1 MNGKIN
7 SSSSVSDTSGVRG
20 SRRTASSK
28 NMIQSPSS
36 AQKSNG
42 LIKRTSSPTPAVK
55 RMSNKV
61 AKQNMPSP
69 SDSESS
75 GSMNSKQKPK
85 KEKSVKQ
92 LTFEAKEVN
101 ENEEHD
107 LGSSH
112 LEPKRR
118 DARWYRSLF
127 RKPKNGCLTQSKKID
142 QSSKEIHLNCKE
154 ASKNGTLPSQVDSK
168 LTGTVKNLV
177 DPKVGSLVPSNGTNS
192 ETNEVPQRVQP
203 DTCGNGTVQLP
214 ESRNSL
220 LDEDLVRND
229 IGHDDSNF
237 LVSDCVGFSCQLA
250 YLIVGNMLDCD
261 PVISS
266 NPSTAEGRLG
276 SAVSSLTVEFEV
288 VGSNSLSTKV
298 GIQDAADTDPSI
310 LQKEYPVNSPEEVIK
325 HTCLICKKGGQLLF
339 CGGKG
344 CSGCYHSSCLEP
356 PLVDASIGV
365 WHCHFCVRKKIE
377 FGVYSVSEGVESI
390 WDAKEVS
397 SSNFDGSTTT
407 QKEYLVKYKGVAHVH
422 NRWLPE
428 NQLLREAPSLLTNFN
443 MKNQDQRLKLEW
455 TLPHRLLQKR
465 AIISSSQQDDHK
477 IKDGVQDLNCF
488 CEWLV
493 KWRGLGYEHATW
505 ELDNGLFLRSPEGQ
519 RLIRGYEERF
529 QRAKRD
535 ASCSTVN
542 NVSRSCFLNPDWFL
556 WLYLNNHLQKVAQGS
571 SVSKLCQMPGGISSG
586 VGNNNLDAVNK
597 LREHWCK
604 GQNAIVIDDHDSI
617 LKVVAFILSLQS
629 YTCQP
634 FLIISNP
641 SSLQSWEN
649 EFYQLDP
656 PIDVV
661 TYSGNKEIRDFIRRL
676 EFHNG
681 GGCMLFQVLITS
693 AEIFIEDID
702 FLRGIEWEAIIVDDC
717 QSAKVSSNVESFK
730 VMNTHLRILL
740 YHGQLKDS
748 IEEYINILSL
758 LNCQTDYEKDAL
770 IPDSGNKIDQL
781 KEQLSSHIAS
791 KCKSDPVKFIE
802 YWVPVQISHVQLE
815 QYCASLHSN
824 ASILRSSA
832 KTDVDALRDII
843 ITARKCCIH
852 PSIVD
857 QTLKSRLVVG
867 LDEADL
873 IDVDIKASG
882 KLQLLD
888 LLLTELKAKNLRGLV
903 LFKSI
908 GGSGRVSSGDFLDD
922 LLRLRF
928 GPNSYERVDKGLLL
942 SKQKDAMRKF
952 NNKDD
957 GRFVF
962 LLDTCACRSGIRLS
976 SVDTIIIFDS
986 DWNPMNDIRSLQK
999 ITLDSHPEVVNIF
1012 RLYSSFTVEENALIL
1027 AKQDRILDSN
1037 LLNISR
1043 TTCQMLL
1050 MWGAASLFDDLKI
1063 FHHSETSVLSQ
1074 KSSSGEQHLAQTVHE
1089 FSLLLSQDVEN
1100 DPRNCSILLKVW
1112 QNGSTYQTAFPLP
1125 GELKHRIL
1133 EKETPHPF
1141 WTDLL
1146 EGKQFRWK
1154 YSCSSSQRCRKRVDL
1169 FDMSGSMAT
1178 KRRKVSNNVVDHPPS
1193 KSEGVKLS
1201 NGIKADK
1208 VRFNDVESEETT
1220 RLREEQRTRLCE
1232 EQRSLHLLL
1241 KPEIR
1246 KLCEVLLLPDNV
1258 RDMVDNFLEYVMN
1271 NHNVEWVRESVS
1283 LLQAFQLSL
1292 IWTVAPL
1299 LKHKVDHR
1307 DSLLFAKQHLNF
1319 VCSKEEGV
1327 YNYSVLRCLKGLF
1340 LHRMGNSKDTGSP
1353 ISPESSRKVCSSK
1366 EVAQEVELFKKD
1378 VFRSIR
1384 EIQKKWQKK
1393 LKILK
1398 RMQLEERK
1406 SLETA
1411 FEDEKAEFEKK
1422 YKIELLVARTCS
1434 PNDVMKTEKLKVLT
1448 TEFGKKIEELK
1459 REHET
1464 RLKALEDTHVA
1475 ARQDFKYSEDTW
1487 VQDVEDWA
1495 KNELSNIDASK
1506 ELGTGFEYTQLF
1518 DQENAHKGSEGTAPV
1533 SDHLTDKKDH
1543 DSTIEAM
1550 TNDVQDEVHSSAQSK
1565 LDGAVSSMSCENAV
1579 QTRGAD
1585 NGSDNATTETS
1596 PLSNEGIGDGAMVGI
1611 LNRDA
1616 PGMPTTDAAPDCLE
1630 NACPPPSMEQV
1641 RDGGLNEILDGCAT
1655 PETSHNEGRV
1665 SVLGREVPVQV
1676 ETPRMA
1682 NFSDCPV
1689 NAAAVNHFSSVD
1701 QTPDKGPINV
1711 ADSSVSSFRSCQAD
1725 DPDKVSLPNPR
1736 LVQVTDAVSLNV
1748 PDGDT
1753 PVTMPENSHEVAGSD
1768 NDTRPSA
1775 DKMSVD
1781 KSSTVPAQ
1789 LEGVQQSP
1797 SLEAPPAQDTAGE
1810 VHNSSERA
1818 EVVSDPVGVVPANQ
1832 SNQVSCI
1839 LQPSENVVEHQP
1851 NRNDDLPHSE
1861 AETSAVVPN
1870 QDVVQANSIFE
1881 LGSHSHA
1888 VVDSVLNSGHDSLG
1902 PVGVRTEVSNST
1914 NLSTP
1919 PEINNHPIQ
1928 TATHSA
1934 SRMPPPL
1941 CADPLKN
1948 ELERTRKIIEQ
1959 LTKNHEETRSQLKS
1973 DFGKELEALRR
1984 KYDIKF
1990 QLIQNEFQQKKNNLD
2005 SSYRTV
2011 LLNRILADAF
2021 RSKCMYRKM
2030 SDAYGVQQGAGVA
2043 QQSVQ
2048 LARQQSG
2055 TFPSHVV
2062 DGSSSQGPL
2071 SANLHSPSALVS
2083 SQNSL
2088 PPSNAAYNTPR
2099 ILSNPPARLPPPLNC
2114 NSSPS
2119 GSFPVASEMRAPAP
2133 HLQPFRP
2140 STPMLAANHPALLHG
2155 MPNQPTPMNV
2165 PVIAPTLSRG
2175 PAQPT
2180 LPAYQS
2186 VGFSTLSLRATGLR
2200 ANGNTQSTV
2209 CLPKVQPSMSEVVS
2223 LNPPRIGSSVD
2234 VTPNS
2239 PSQAASPEL
2248 VCLSDDEDE

>member
-1 MNGKIN
+1 
-7 SSSSVSDTSGVRG
+7 
-20 SRRTASSK
+20 
-28 NMIQSPSS
+28 
-36 AQKSNG
+36 
-42 LIKRTSSPTPAVK
+42 
-55 RMSNKV
+55 MSNKD
-61 AKQNMPSP
+61 AKPNMPSP
-69 SDSESS
+69 VRRSGRNRSNSSISPSNSESS

-142 QSSKEIHLNCKE
+142 QSFKEIHLNCKE

-168 LTGTVKNLV
+168 LAGTVKNLV
-177 DPKVGSLVPSNGTNS
+177 DPKVGLLVPSNGTNS
-192 ETNEVPQRVQP
+192 ETNEVPQRAQP

-229 IGHDDSNF
+229 IGHDD
-237 LVSDCVGFSCQLA
+237 VATGGSCSKRRR
-250 YLIVGNMLDCD
+250 LDCD
-261 PVISS
+261 PMISS
-266 NPSTAEGRLG
+266 NPSTTE
-276 SAVSSLTVEFEV
+276 
-288 VGSNSLSTKV
+288 
-298 GIQDAADTDPSI
+298 DAADTDPSM
-310 LQKEYPVNSPEEVIK
+310 LQKEYPVNSPKEVIK

-356 PLVDASIGV
+356 PLVDASVGV

-390 WDAKEVS
+390 WDAKEVL

-443 MKNQDQRLKLEW
+443 VKNQDQRLKLEW

-465 AIISSSQQDDHK
+465 AIINSTQQDDHK
-477 IKDGVQDLNCF
+477 NKDGVQGFNCC

-493 KWRGLGYEHATW
+493 KWRGLGYEDATW
-505 ELDNGLFLRSPEGQ
+505 ELDSALFLRSPEGQ

-529 QRAKRD
+529 QRAKRA
-535 ASCSTVN
+535 ASCSMVD
-542 NVSRSCFLNPDWFL
+542 NVSQSCFLNPDWCL
-556 WLYLNNHLQKVAQGS
+556 WLHLNNHLQKVARGS

-586 VGNNNLDAVNK
+586 VSNNNLDAVNK

-634 FLIISNP
+634 FLIISTP
-641 SSLQSWEN
+641 SSLQSWED

-676 EFHNG
+676 EFRNG
-681 GGCMLFQVLITS
+681 GGCMLFQVLITA

-702 FLRGIEWEAIIVDDC
+702 FLRGIEWEGIIVDDYH
-717 QSAKVSSNVESFK
+717 SAKVSSNVESFK

-740 YHGQLKDS
+740 YRGQLKDR

-758 LNCQTDYEKDAL
+758 LNCQSDYEKDGL

-781 KEQLSSHIAS
+781 KEQLSSHIAF
-791 KCKSDPVKFIE
+791 KCKSDSVQFIE
-802 YWVPVQISHVQLE
+802 YWVPAQISHVQLE
-815 QYCASLHSN
+815 QYCATLHSN

-857 QTLKSRLVVG
+857 QTLKSRLIVG
-867 LDEADL
+867 LDEADF

-888 LLLTELKAKNLRGLV
+888 SLLTELKAKNLRGLV

-928 GPNSYERVDKGLLL
+928 GPNSYERIDKGLLV

-962 LLDTCACRSGIRLS
+962 LLDTCACRSSIRLS

-999 ITLDSHPEVVNIF
+999 ITLDSHPEVIKIF

-1027 AKQDRILDSN
+1027 SKQGSILDSN

-1043 TTCQMLL
+1043 ITCQMML

-1074 KSSSGEQHLAQTVHE
+1074 KSSSGEQHLAETVHE
-1089 FSLLLSQDVEN
+1089 FSSLLSQDVEN

-1112 QNGSTYQTAFPLP
+1112 QNGSTYRAAFPLP

-1133 EKETPHPF
+1133 EKETPHLF
-1141 WTDLL
+1141 WTNLL
-1146 EGKQFRWK
+1146 EGKQFQWK
-1154 YSCSSSQRCRKRVDL
+1154 YSCSSSQRSRKRVDL

-1178 KRRKVSNNVVDHPPS
+1178 KRHKVSNNVVDQPSS
-1193 KSEGVKLS
+1193 KSESVKLS
-1201 NGIKADK
+1201 NGIKSDR

-1220 RLREEQRTRLCE
+1220 RLRE

-1246 KLCEVLLLPDNV
+1246 KLCEVLLLPDKV
-1258 RDMVDNFLEYVMN
+1258 RVMVDNFLEYVMN
-1271 NHNVEWVRESVS
+1271 NHLFTSEQVPVS
-1283 LLQAFQLSL
+1283 RLQAFQISL
-1292 IWTVAPL
+1292 IWTVAAL
-1299 LKHKVDHR
+1299 LKHKGYQR
-1307 DSLLFAKQHLNF
+1307 DSLLLAKQRLNF
-1319 VCSKEEGV
+1319 VCRKEEV
-1327 YNYSVLRCLKGLF
+1327 NYMYSVLRCLKGLF
-1340 LHRMGNSKDTGSP
+1340 LHRMGNSKEP
-1353 ISPESSRKVCSSK
+1353 VSPESSRKVYSSK

-1378 VFRSIR
+1378 VFQSIS
-1384 EIQKKWQKK
+1384 EIRRKCQEQLKKCKQ
-1393 LKILK
+1393 
-1398 RMQLEERK
+1398 MQQEEKK

-1411 FEDEKAEFEKK
+1411 LVNEKAEFEKK
-1422 YKIELLVARTCS
+1422 YKIELLVIRTCS

-1448 TEFGKKIEELK
+1448 TEFVKKIEELK

-1464 RLKALEDTHVA
+1464 RLKALEDKHVA
-1475 ARQDFKYSEDTW
+1475 ARKNIKLKEDAW
-1487 VQDVEDWA
+1487 AQDVEDWA
-1495 KNELSNIDASK
+1495 KNELLYIDASK
-1506 ELGTGFEYTQLF
+1506 ELGTGVEYAQLF
-1518 DQENAHKGSEGTAPV
+1518 DQENAHKGSEGMALV
-1533 SDHLTDKKDH
+1533 SDHLTDEKDH
-1543 DSTIEAM
+1543 NSMIGAM
-1550 TNDVQDEVHSSAQSK
+1550 TTDVQDEVHSSARSK
-1565 LDGAVSSMSCENAV
+1565 LDGTVSSMSCENAV
-1579 QTRGAD
+1579 QTHGAD
-1585 NGSDNATTETS
+1585 KVLDNATTEAS

-1611 LNRDA
+1611 LNSDA
-1616 PGMPTTDAAPDCLE
+1616 PGPTTVTATDCLA
-1630 NACPPPSMEQV
+1630 NVSAVSPPPSMERV
-1641 RDGGLNEILDGCAT
+1641 PDGGLNEILDRCAT
-1655 PETSHNEGRV
+1655 PETSYDEGRV
-1665 SVLGREVPVQV
+1665 SISGREVSVQV
-1676 ETPRMA
+1676 ETPSMA

-1689 NAAAVNHFSSVD
+1689 NAAAMNHFSSVD
-1701 QTPDKGPINV
+1701 QTPDKRPINV

-1725 DPDKVSLPNPR
+1725 GPDKVSLPNPCF
-1736 LVQVTDAVSLNV
+1736 VQVTDAVSLNV

-1753 PVTMPENSHEVAGSD
+1753 PVMMSENSHEVADSH

-1775 DKMSVD
+1775 GIMSVD
-1781 KSSTVPAQ
+1781 KSSTVAAQ
-1789 LEGVQQSP
+1789 LEGAQQSP

-1851 NRNDDLPHSE
+1851 TRNDDLPHRE
-1861 AETSAVVPN
+1861 AETSAALPN
-1870 QDVVQANSIFE
+1870 QDVVQVNSNLE
-1881 LGSHSHA
+1881 LGSHSHT
-1888 VVDSVLNSGHDSLG
+1888 VVHSVLNLDHDSLG

-1914 NLSTP
+1914 NLPTP

-1934 SRMPPPL
+1934 SRMAPPL

-1948 ELERTRKIIEQ
+1948 ELERIRKIIEQ
-1959 LTKNHEETRSQLKS
+1959 LTKNHGEMRSRLKS
-1973 DFGKELEALRR
+1973 DFEKELEALRR

-1990 QLIQNEFQQKKNNLD
+1990 QLTEHEFQQTKNNLD

-2021 RSKCMYRKM
+2021 RSKCMYRKV
-2030 SDAYGVQQGAGVA
+2030 SDAYGVQQGVA

-2055 TFPSHVV
+2055 TFPSQVV
-2062 DGSSSQGPL
+2062 AGLSSRGPL

-2083 SQNSL
+2083 SPNSL
-2088 PPSNAAYNTPR
+2088 SPSNAAYNTPR
-2099 ILSNPPARLPPPLNC
+2099 ILSNPPARLPPLNC

-2119 GSFPVASEMRAPAP
+2119 GNFPVASEMRAPAP

-2155 MPNQPTPMNV
+2155 MPNQPTPINV

-2200 ANGNTQSTV
+2200 ADGHTQSTV

-2223 LNPPRIGSSVD
+2223 LNPPRVGSSVG

-2239 PSQAASPEL
+2239 TSQAASPEL